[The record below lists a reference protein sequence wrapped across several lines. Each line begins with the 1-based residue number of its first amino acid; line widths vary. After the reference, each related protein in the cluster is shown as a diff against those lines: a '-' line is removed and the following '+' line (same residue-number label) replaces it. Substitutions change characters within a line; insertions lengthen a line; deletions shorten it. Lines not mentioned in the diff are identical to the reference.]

1 MIFID
6 NKIVAEYAYQS
17 ISYENLLESILE
29 TNTNINNVLYGYD
42 IFISESYEYGEFLQ
56 ENAILDACSKVVE
69 FLKGLF
75 KKFVGFIKG
84 VFNKIKSFFTGGK
97 ANIKKE
103 KAVVEAK
110 EKIAKSKGEKYISVS
125 PKKKDLDNDSTSFT
139 MKDGDEKPE
148 SREDVHNRAEKAR
161 AKNREHRYIN
171 RMLDDTV
178 DGIYDFG
185 SSHKD
190 VSIIMYD
197 PAQTLRKCA
206 NIMYILDN
214 ITEVANPESKGEPIN
229 FDHDLADTAIKCIRD
244 NDKELYNAAMGQFK
258 EANKTLNISSAAIT
272 KDDNDILKNK
282 DKWDYKKAT
291 MKKTVSNYKESLS
304 SVEKMIDKF
313 ETLSEKING
322 DVSKY
327 IKSFQVLIHALDQS
341 LKYLKDGDEKIN
353 AKALYNESSQI
364 ASSMSRVGSKL
375 TNTIAS
381 FVVRVNKAQVAEIHN
396 AFSGKV
402 AI

>member
-1 MIFID
+1 MIFI
-6 NKIVAEYAYQS
+6 NNQIVAEYAYQS

-29 TNTNINNVLYGYD
+29 TNTNINNALYGYD

-56 ENAILDACSKVVE
+56 ENAILDACSKVVD

-103 KAVVEAK
+103 KAIVEAK
-110 EKIAKSKGEKYISVS
+110 EKIAKSKGEKYINVS
-125 PKKKDLDNDSTSFT
+125 PTKDLDNDSTSFT

-161 AKNREHRYIN
+161 AENREN
-171 RMLDDTV
+171 RDRKRLLDDTK
-178 DGIYDFG
+178 DRIYDLEN
-185 SSHKD
+185 SHKD

-197 PAQTLRKCA
+197 PVQTLRKCA

-214 ITEVANPESKGEPIN
+214 ITEVANPESKGESID

-244 NDKELYNAAMGQFK
+244 NDKELYNAAMAQFK

-272 KDDNDILKNK
+272 KDDNDILKNR
-282 DKWDYKKAT
+282 DKWDYKKVT

-322 DVSKY
+322 DISKY
-327 IKSFQVLIHALDQS
+327 IKSFQVLIHTLDQS

>member
-1 MIFID
+1 MIFI
-6 NKIVAEYAYQS
+6 NNQIVAEYAYQS

-29 TNTNINNVLYGYD
+29 TNTNINNALYGYD

-56 ENAILDACSKVVE
+56 ENAILDACSKVVD

-103 KAVVEAK
+103 KAIVEAK
-110 EKIAKSKGEKYISVS
+110 EKIAKSKGEKYINVS
-125 PKKKDLDNDSTSFT
+125 PTKDLDNDSTFFT

-161 AKNREHRYIN
+161 AENREN
-171 RMLDDTV
+171 RDRKRLLDDTK
-178 DGIYDFG
+178 DRIYDLEN
-185 SSHKD
+185 SHKD

-197 PAQTLRKCA
+197 PVQTLRKCA

-214 ITEVANPESKGEPIN
+214 ITEVANPESKGESID

-291 MKKTVSNYKESLS
+291 MKKTVSNYKELLS

-353 AKALYNESSQI
+353 AKTLYNESSQI

>member
-1 MIFID
+1 MIFI
-6 NKIVAEYAYQS
+6 NNQIVAEYAYQS

-29 TNTNINNVLYGYD
+29 TNTNINNALYGYD

-56 ENAILDACSKVVE
+56 ENAILDACSKVVD

-103 KAVVEAK
+103 KAIVEAK
-110 EKIAKSKGEKYISVS
+110 EKIAKSKGEKYINVS
-125 PKKKDLDNDSTSFT
+125 PTKDLDNNSTFFT

-161 AKNREHRYIN
+161 AENREN
-171 RMLDDTV
+171 RDRKRLLDDTK
-178 DGIYDFG
+178 DRIYDLEN
-185 SSHKD
+185 SHKD

-197 PAQTLRKCA
+197 PVQTLRKCA

-214 ITEVANPESKGEPIN
+214 ITEVANPESKGESID

-291 MKKTVSNYKESLS
+291 MKKTVSNYKELLS

-353 AKALYNESSQI
+353 AKTLYNESSQI